1 MTIYFLYYDKSDII
15 KQIFLVLIMNLL
27 QEIVIAWGEKDYIIL
42 LINLLVHFLICLV
55 IFFRIALGNI
65 SNNASVDQIK
75 SIKIYL
81 HEPGKFLF
89 FSEQDKMP
97 NNVKIDPLKLQL
109 SKEASY
115 VVIHVISPNY
125 FQKGCCKHFYFEVNR
140 K

>member
-1 MTIYFLYYDKSDII
+1 MLKV
-15 KQIFLVLIMNLL
+15 VL
-27 QEIVIAWGEKDYIIL
+27 
-42 LINLLVHFLICLV
+42 

-115 VVIHVISPNY
+115 VVIHKISPNY
-125 FQKGCCKHFYFEVNR
+125 FRRDAASIFTLR
-140 K
+140 